1 MTIIATY
8 EASEGNDD
16 RVAELLRGY
25 APQVLTEPGCLAFDV
40 YRGNENPR
48 RFVLVEQYTGQA
60 AVDAHIA
67 ADHFDEIAVK
77 QIRPLLADRRV
88 EFLTKQ

>member
-8 EASEGNDD
+8 TVSDGLGDK
-16 RVAELLRGY
+16 VAELLKGY
-25 APQVLTEPGCLAFDV
+25 VPKVLTEPGCIAFDV
-40 YRGNENPR
+40 YRSNDNPN

-60 AVDAHIA
+60 AVEAHMS
-67 ADHFDEIAVK
+67 ADHFDEVAVK
-77 QIRPLLADRRV
+77 QIRPLLADRSV

>member
-8 EASEGNDD
+8 DVSEGNGDK
-16 RVAELLRGY
+16 VAELLEGY
-25 APQVLTEPGCLAFDV
+25 VPRVMTEPGCIAFDV
-40 YRGNENPR
+40 YRGVEDPN
-48 RFVLVEQYTGQA
+48 RFVLVEQYTGQE

-77 QIRPLLADRRV
+77 QIRPLLANRSV
-88 EFLTKQ
+88 EFLVKQ

>member
-8 EASEGNDD
+8 DVSEGNGD
-16 RVAELLRGY
+16 RVAELLKGY
-25 APQVLTEPGCLAFDV
+25 APTVLTEPGCIAFDV
-40 YRGNENPR
+40 YRSNDNPN

-60 AVDAHIA
+60 AVEAHIA

-77 QIRPLLADRRV
+77 QIRPLLADRSV
-88 EFLTKQ
+88 DFLTKQ

>member
-8 EASEGNDD
+8 NVSEGNGD
-16 RVAELLRGY
+16 RVAELLKGY
-25 APQVLTEPGCLAFDV
+25 VPKVLTEPGCLAFDV
-40 YRGNENPR
+40 YRSNDNPN

-60 AVDAHIA
+60 AVEAHMS
-67 ADHFDEIAVK
+67 ADHFDEVAVK
-77 QIRPLLADRRV
+77 QIRPLLADRSV

>member
-8 EASEGNDD
+8 TVSDGFGDK
-16 RVAELLRGY
+16 VAELLKGY
-25 APQVLTEPGCLAFDV
+25 VPKVLTEPGCIAFDV
-40 YRGNENPR
+40 YRSNDNPN

-60 AVDAHIA
+60 AVEAHMS
-67 ADHFDEIAVK
+67 ADHFDEVAVK
-77 QIRPLLADRRV
+77 QIRPLLADRSV